1 MNQQAVQD
9 EETRYRLVQE
19 QAGRPFQESRAPLFA
34 ALGDE
39 SWRVRKQ
46 AVEILLSMRPATDAL
61 HDLIEL
67 LRDEENAGLRNAAAE
82 LLVRLGERAVE
93 VLLSHLDDP
102 DHDLRKQVV
111 DVLGVIGGKEAQA
124 GLIHALT
131 DTDVNVAAAAA
142 EGLGHG
148 GDAAAVPALLNS
160 LQQNEDL
167 FFRFNVL
174 TALSLIGMA
183 GPLPAIIH
191 QLAGQ
196 QMLQRPLYACL
207 GRIGND
213 LEAAE
218 FLLAGVVAPQTGIR
232 QVALCSLGQVLHRL
246 DPAQAQQLD
255 TRLQGLAAQG
265 LLDILHEAFMPGNR
279 ELNEAII
286 DLLGR
291 LADPASA
298 EVLLCALMD
307 EYLAPRARTVLK
319 AIGKRA
325 IDAAVAR
332 FDTCGD
338 PAERAVLCAFLGWLG
353 DELGAATLIKGV
365 QDDMPRVRAAA
376 ASAAAGLEDTC
387 LHGSLINLL
396 EDDDV
401 MVRAAALATLRCSA
415 LVDAG
420 QISQAASRMAQAP
433 EPAQR
438 RGAAQLFADFGD
450 GAGLSCL
457 LNDEDASVREAAA
470 RAAGRLGRDTGCSH
484 LVTALV
490 DEDPDVRIAAAEAL
504 AECGNLQ
511 AIAPLRLALKDPDA
525 WVQAAVLRSLV
536 RLAGCDA
543 VPDLMQ
549 CWEQGDEVVQ
559 LACLEV
565 AEQVISPDLLRVFS
579 RGLGSRDGE
588 VLKGA
593 ISLLCHHD
601 ISLLLPWLQ
610 HILCHEDWDVRMAA
624 VRVCALLPLEEA
636 ALQLQ
641 MVLDRE
647 ENDLVREEIRLA
659 LRRE

>member
-1 MNQQAVQD
+1 MSHQTVQD

-19 QAGRPFQESRAPLFA
+19 QAGRPFRESRALLFA

-61 HDLIEL
+61 HELVDL

-82 LLVRLGERAVE
+82 LLVRLGERAVA
-93 VLLSHLDDP
+93 VLLGYLDDS

-124 GLIHALT
+124 GLVHALA
-131 DTDVNVAAAAA
+131 DADVNVAAAAA

-148 GDAAAVPALLNS
+148 GDAAAVPALLDA
-160 LQQNEDL
+160 LGQNEDL

-174 TALSLIGMA
+174 TALSLIGIA
-183 GPLPAIIH
+183 GPLPTIIH

-196 QMLQRPLYACL
+196 PMLLRPLYACL
-207 GRIGND
+207 GRIGSD
-213 LEAAE
+213 LEAVE
-218 FLLAGVVAPQTGIR
+218 FLLGGVLAPQTGIR
-232 QVALCSLGQVLHRL
+232 QVALCSLVQVLHRL
-246 DPAQAQQLD
+246 EAAQAQQFD
-255 TRLQGLAAQG
+255 ARLQGLAAEG
-265 LLDILHEAFMPGNR
+265 LLEVLHGACMPGNR
-279 ELNEAII
+279 ELNQAII

-298 EVLLCALMD
+298 EVLLCFLTD
-307 EYLAPRARTVLK
+307 EYLAPRARAVLK
-319 AIGKRA
+319 SIGRQA
-325 IDAAVAR
+325 VDAAVER
-332 FDTCGD
+332 FEKSND

-353 DELGAATLIKGV
+353 DAAGAATLIKGV
-365 QDDMPRVRAAA
+365 QDSMPRVRAAA
-376 ASAAAGLEDTC
+376 ASAAAGLADAR
-387 LHGSLINLL
+387 LHGSLIRLL
-396 EDDDV
+396 EDEDAL
-401 MVRAAALATLRCSA
+401 VRSAALATLRCST

-420 QISQAASRMAQAP
+420 QIAQAATRMAQAA

-438 RGAAQLFADFGD
+438 RGAAQLFADCGD

-457 LNDEDASVREAAA
+457 LNDEDAGVREAAA
-470 RAAGRLGRDTGCSH
+470 RAAGRLGRDSGCSH

-504 AECGNLQ
+504 AECGNLH
-511 AIAPLRLALKDPDA
+511 AVAPLRLALKDPDA

-543 VPDLMQ
+543 VPDLAH

-565 AEQVISPDLLRVFS
+565 AEQVVSPELLRVLS

-593 ISLLCHHD
+593 IGLLCRHD
-601 ISLLLPWLQ
+601 VSLLLPWLQ
-610 HILCHEDWDVRMAA
+610 HILCHEDWDVRIAA

-647 ENDLVREEIRLA
+647 ENDLVREEIRLV
-659 LRRE
+659 LHRE